1 LTPTMDEWARWAV
14 PKLARERGLATE
26 SYRPEDVRIV
36 NVDGTELGELL
47 LELLGSLGVGYTRDS
62 AIAPPAI

>member
-1 LTPTMDEWARWAV
+1 MDEWARWAV
-14 PKLARERGLATE
+14 PKLARERGLTTE